1 MQSSA
6 NPPAPGRPREIEA
19 WTNSHLVHPVS
30 RAVVDV
36 LLATRVTPNQV
47 SLASVACAA
56 GAAACYLG
64 LAWPW
69 AAFAGLACQFAWHVL
84 DGADGDL
91 ARRSGRASPLGE
103 LIDGVCDH
111 LSQVLI
117 YVALV
122 YVLQRDGWGAWASWG
137 IASLA
142 GASHFIQANI
152 YETGRKTYRRWVYG
166 ADWMRQT
173 SAAPAGQRAPQRF
186 LAGLYIAISNL
197 ASPGEARI
205 EAAMGRA
212 LAGDVAG
219 AAKVRGLYRELYAP
233 LVKASGLLDSNTRTI
248 AVFVG
253 VLAGSP
259 LWFFLFEITV
269 QNIALIWL
277 GRERR
282 RRDDQLITLL
292 GASAQAASAPN
303 WSLARRA

>member
-1 MQSSA
+1 MQSSLT
-6 NPPAPGRPREIEA
+6 PPAPGRPREIEA
-19 WTNSHLVHPVS
+19 WTNLHWVHPAS
-30 RAVVDV
+30 RAVVDR
-36 LLATRVTPNQV
+36 LLATPVTPNQV

-56 GAAACYLG
+56 GAAACYLY

-122 YVLQRDGWGAWASWG
+122 YLLQRQGWAGWAAWT
-137 IASLA
+137 IASIA
-142 GASHFIQANI
+142 GASHFIQANA

-166 ADWMRQT
+166 AEWMRQT
-173 SAAPAGQRAPQRF
+173 SSAPSGQRAPQRF
-186 LAGLYIAISNL
+186 LAGLYMAVSNL

-205 EAAMGRA
+205 EAAMAPA
-212 LAGDVAG
+212 LAEDAP
-219 AAKVRGLYRELYAP
+219 ASAKVRELYRELYAP
-233 LVKASGLLDSNTRTI
+233 LVKASGVLDSNTRTI
-248 AVFVG
+248 AVFAG
-253 VLAGSP
+253 MLAGSP
-259 LWFFLFEITV
+259 VWFFLFEITV

-282 RRDDQLITLL
+282 RRDDKLIAAL
-292 GASAQAASAPN
+292 GAPAQAASAPN
-303 WSLARRA
+303 WSLASRA

>member
-1 MQSSA
+1 M
-6 NPPAPGRPREIEA
+6 
-19 WTNSHLVHPVS
+19 
-30 RAVVDV
+30 
-36 LLATRVTPNQV
+36 TPNQV

-56 GAAACYLG
+56 GAAACYLW

-69 AAFAGLACQFAWHVL
+69 AAFAGLACQFGWHVL

-117 YVALV
+117 YVAFV
-122 YVLQRDGWGAWASWG
+122 YLLQRQGWGPSWAWA
-137 IASLA
+137 IASIA
-142 GASHFIQANI
+142 GASHFVQANV

-166 ADWMRQT
+166 AEWMRQT
-173 SAAPAGQRAPQRF
+173 SRAPAGRRGPQTA
-186 LAGLYIAISNL
+186 LAGLYMAVSDL

-205 EAAMGRA
+205 EAAMAPAMAGGAGPTARA
-212 LAGDVAG
+212 
-219 AAKVRGLYRELYAP
+219 RRLYRDLYAP
-233 LVKASGLLDSNTRTI
+233 LVKRSGLLDSNTRTI
-248 AVFVG
+248 AAFASM
-253 VLAGSP
+253 LAGSP
-259 LWFFLFEITV
+259 VWFFLFETTV
-269 QNIALIWL
+269 LNIALVWF

-282 RRDDQLITLL
+282 RRDDQLVTLL

>member
-1 MQSSA
+1 MQSGTT
-6 NPPAPGRPREIEA
+6 PPAPGRPPEIEA
-19 WTNSHLVHPVS
+19 WTNAHLVHPVS
-30 RAVVDV
+30 RAVVDG
-36 LLATRVTPNQV
+36 LLRTPVTPNQV
-47 SLASVACAA
+47 SIASVACAA
-56 GAAACYLG
+56 GAAACYLN

-122 YVLQRDGWGAWASWG
+122 FVLQHDGWGSAASWL
-137 IASLA
+137 IASIA
-142 GASHFIQANI
+142 GASHFIQANV

-166 ADWMRQT
+166 AEWMRQT
-173 SAAPAGQRAPQRF
+173 SGAPAGQRAPQRA
-186 LAGLYIAISNL
+186 LAGLYMAISNL

-205 EAAMGRA
+205 EAAMGPA
-212 LAGDVAG
+212 LAADAAG
-219 AAKVRGLYRELYAP
+219 TRKLYRELYAP
-233 LVKASGLLDSNTRTI
+233 LVKASGVLDSNTRTI
-248 AVFVG
+248 AVFAG

-259 LWFFLFEITV
+259 LWFFLFEITFL
-269 QNIALIWL
+269 NIAMIWF

-282 RRDDQLITLL
+282 LRNDRLVAML
-292 GASAQAASAPN
+292 GASSQAASAPN

>member
-6 NPPAPGRPREIEA
+6 IPPAPGRPREIEA
-19 WTNSHLVHPVS
+19 WTNLHLVHPVS
-30 RAVVDV
+30 RAVVDR
-36 LLATRVTPNQV
+36 LLATPVTPNQV
-47 SLASVACAA
+47 SLASMACAA
-56 GAAACYLG
+56 AAGACYVW

-111 LSQVLI
+111 LSQALI
-117 YVALV
+117 YIAFVFI
-122 YVLQRDGWGAWASWG
+122 LQRQGWGAWAWAFAS
-137 IASLA
+137 IA
-142 GASHFIQANI
+142 GVCHFVQANV

-166 ADWMRQT
+166 AEWMRQT
-173 SAAPAGQRAPQRF
+173 STAAAGQRAPQRT
-186 LAGLYIAISNL
+186 LASLYMAVSNL

-205 EAAMGRA
+205 EAAMAPA
-212 LAGDVAG
+212 LAADADTS
-219 AAKVRGLYRELYAP
+219 ARARSLYRDLYAP
-233 LVKASGLLDSNTRTI
+233 LVKSSGLLDSNTRSL
-248 AVFVG
+248 AAFAS

-259 LWFFLFEITV
+259 LWFFLFEMTV
-269 QNIALIWL
+269 LNIALVWFA
-277 GRERR
+277 RERR
-282 RRDDQLITLL
+282 RRDDQLISTL

>member
-1 MQSSA
+1 MQFSA
-6 NPPAPGRPREIEA
+6 IPPAPGRPREIEA
-19 WTNSHLVHPVS
+19 WTNVHLVHPVS

-36 LLATRVTPNQV
+36 LLNTPVTPNQV
-47 SLASVACAA
+47 SLASVGFAA
-56 GAAACYLG
+56 GAAGCYLG

-103 LIDGVCDH
+103 LIDGICDH

-122 YVLQRDGWGAWASWG
+122 YVLQRDGWTSWASWW
-137 IASLA
+137 IASIA
-142 GASHFIQANI
+142 GASHFIQANA

-166 ADWMRQT
+166 AEWMRQT
-173 SAAPAGQRAPQRF
+173 STGAAGQRGPQRA
-186 LAGLYIAISNL
+186 LASLYMAISNL

-205 EAAMGRA
+205 DTAMAALGGDAASTGR
-212 LAGDVAG
+212 
-219 AAKVRGLYRELYAP
+219 VRGLYRDLYAP

-248 AVFVG
+248 AVFASM
-253 VLAGSP
+253 LAGSP
-259 LWFFLFEITV
+259 LWFFLFEIV
-269 QNIALIWL
+269 VLNVALAWL

-282 RRDDQLITLL
+282 RREDQLL
-292 GASAQAASAPN
+292 ASLSAAQAASAPN

>member
-6 NPPAPGRPREIEA
+6 SPAAPGRPREIEA
-19 WTNSHLVHPVS
+19 WTNLHLVHPVS
-30 RAVVDV
+30 RIVVDR
-36 LLATRVTPNQV
+36 LLTTPVTPNQV
-47 SLASVACAA
+47 SLASVVCAA
-56 GAAACYLG
+56 GAAACYLS

-117 YVALV
+117 YVAFV
-122 YVLQRDGWGAWASWG
+122 YILQRHGWGSWSSWG
-137 IASLA
+137 IASIA
-142 GASHFIQANI
+142 GACHFFQANV

-173 SAAPAGQRAPQRF
+173 VTAPAGQRGLQRA
-186 LAGLYIAISNL
+186 LASLYMAVSNL
-197 ASPGEARI
+197 ANPGEARI
-205 EAAMGRA
+205 EAAMGPV
-212 LAGDVAG
+212 LTAG
-219 AAKVRGLYRELYAP
+219 AASAARARGLYRKLYAP

-248 AVFVG
+248 AAFTSI
-253 VLAGSP
+253 LAGSP
-259 LWFFLFEITV
+259 LWFFLFEIAV
-269 QNIALIWL
+269 QTAALIWL

-282 RRDDQLITLL
+282 RRDDQLIAQL

-303 WSLARRA
+303 WSLASRA

>member
-6 NPPAPGRPREIEA
+6 IPPAPGRPREIEA
-19 WTNSHLVHPVS
+19 WTNVRLVHPVS

-36 LLATRVTPNQV
+36 LLATPVTPNQV

-56 GAAACYLG
+56 AAAACYLS

-103 LIDGVCDH
+103 LIDGICDH

-122 YVLQRDGWGAWASWG
+122 FVLQRDGWGSWASWG
-137 IASLA
+137 VASIA
-142 GASHFIQANI
+142 GASHFIQANA

-173 SAAPAGQRAPQRF
+173 STAAAGQRAPQRA
-186 LAGLYIAISNL
+186 LAGLYMLISDL
-197 ASPGEARI
+197 AAPGEARI
-205 EAAMGRA
+205 ETAMGPF
-212 LAGDVAG
+212 LTGD
-219 AAKVRGLYRELYAP
+219 AASTSRVRGLYRDLYAS

-248 AVFVG
+248 ALFASI
-253 VLAGSP
+253 LAGSP

-269 QNIALIWL
+269 QNVALIWL
-277 GRERR
+277 RRERR
-282 RRDDQLITLL
+282 RRDDQLISAL